1 MEKLREVL
9 EQNLNE
15 NLHQI
20 IISNRR
26 SDELAKKIVLRP
38 FAERGQLMFQFAE
51 YRNKQVFHKDL
62 EKSGAIEHIIEL
74 LQR

>member
-1 MEKLREVL
+1 MEKLGEVL

-38 FAERGQLMFQFAE
+38 FAERGQLMFFPHCIFS
-51 YRNKQVFHKDL
+51 RRVPL
-62 EKSGAIEHIIEL
+62 KSTAL
-74 LQR
+74 